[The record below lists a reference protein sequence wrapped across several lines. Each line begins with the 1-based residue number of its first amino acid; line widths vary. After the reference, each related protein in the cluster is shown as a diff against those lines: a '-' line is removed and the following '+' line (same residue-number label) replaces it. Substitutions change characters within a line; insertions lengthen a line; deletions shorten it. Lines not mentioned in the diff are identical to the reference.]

1 MLQSKIDRDFIHLA
15 EQNPSISE
23 LVNVFNLVNEQGE
36 ELPDLNATD
45 NLKFSLFWREGDNR
59 KNIIP
64 RKDINLGELVHIIK
78 SPWLKSIPKIERP
91 YITPF
96 GIFSSRKNDALIKMN
111 NDIVCLDYDKLTIEK
126 LNYLQ
131 LFWECQKNTILCLI
145 SPSGN
150 GLKVLIR
157 AKHTFTPETL
167 YNGLKFNQEHFII
180 GGVKPDLMQFVL
192 SQAMFIPYAE
202 NPYYNPYAI
211 CKDYGFKEP
220 EKIIIEPFTFDA
232 EILKDKTKLS
242 RINSYFV
249 KRVEMYLSNLEARPT
264 DIGTHQYLYSTLL
277 RIYPYINQQTAI
289 SEAEISKRL
298 ESILINKYGNT
309 SEIPAL
315 NRSIARA
322 KAQAQ
327 EYSLI
332 DLINQNANFKI

>member
-23 LVNVFNLVNEQGE
+23 LVNVFNLVNDQGE

-91 YITPF
+91 YITPY
-96 GIFSSRKNDALIKMN
+96 GIFHSRKKDELIKMN

-157 AKHTFTPETL
+157 VKHTFTPETL

-180 GGVKPDLMQFVL
+180 GGVKPD
-192 SQAMFIPYAE
+192 
-202 NPYYNPYAI
+202 
-211 CKDYGFKEP
+211 
-220 EKIIIEPFTFDA
+220 
-232 EILKDKTKLS
+232 
-242 RINSYFV
+242 
-249 KRVEMYLSNLEARPT
+249 
-264 DIGTHQYLYSTLL
+264 
-277 RIYPYINQQTAI
+277 
-289 SEAEISKRL
+289 
-298 ESILINKYGNT
+298 
-309 SEIPAL
+309 
-315 NRSIARA
+315 
-322 KAQAQ
+322 
-327 EYSLI
+327 
-332 DLINQNANFKI
+332 

>member
-1 MLQSKIDRDFIHLA
+1 M
-15 EQNPSISE
+15 E
-23 LVNVFNLVNEQGE
+23 LVKVFDLVNANGD
-36 ELPDLNATD
+36 ELPDVNGTD
-45 NLKFSLFWREGDNR
+45 EIKFSLFWRAGDNR
-59 KNIIP
+59 KNILP
-64 RKDINLGELVHIIK
+64 RKEINLDELVHIIK
-78 SPWLKSIPKIERP
+78 SPWLKSLPKIERP
-91 YITPF
+91 YITPY
-96 GIFSSRKNDALIKMN
+96 GIFNSRKNDELVNMN
-111 NDIVCLDYDKLTIEK
+111 SGIIALDYDKLLPEQ

-131 LFWECQKNTILCLI
+131 LYWECQPNTILCLV

-180 GGVKPDLMQFVL
+180 SGIKPDLMQFVL

-220 EKIIIEPFTFDA
+220 EKIIIEPFTFDT

-264 DIGTHQYLYSTLL
+264 DIGTHQYVYSTLL
-277 RIYPYINQQTAI
+277 RIYPYLNQQTAF
-289 SEAEISKRL
+289 SEAEITKRL

-322 KAQAQ
+322 KSQ
-327 EYSLI
+327 EHSLI